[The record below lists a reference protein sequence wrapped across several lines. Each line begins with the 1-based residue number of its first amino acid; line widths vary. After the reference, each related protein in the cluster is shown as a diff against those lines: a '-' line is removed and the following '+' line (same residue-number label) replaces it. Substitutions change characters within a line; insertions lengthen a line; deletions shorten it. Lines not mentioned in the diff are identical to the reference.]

1 MFYLIINEQIR
12 KYIDMIKDKHF
23 GCKKYCPLQIIALDE
38 MELLRKELKKINI
51 NLSNEEYS
59 ALLKSTESKY
69 FHTIHTCI
77 TPEEEKKREE
87 QRKMEEIKQQSKN
100 DKNLKKN
107 MKTEEAKKKHEDEDE
122 VYQKKQ
128 LKKKRNGKTII
139 KNGLSLLISFFV
151 IVLGAYYF
159 GKYFFKLNDSNTL
172 NLVIVITIIVLLSEI
187 CLILL
192 SIHKEDL
199 KIQES
204 GIQYGRNIYYG
215 QESFAYKFNKSYR
228 NRVDNKYDRRFKKK
242 RE

>member
-1 MFYLIINEQIR
+1 
-12 KYIDMIKDKHF
+12 
-23 GCKKYCPLQIIALDE
+23 
-38 MELLRKELKKINI
+38 
-51 NLSNEEYS
+51 
-59 ALLKSTESKY
+59 
-69 FHTIHTCI
+69 
-77 TPEEEKKREE
+77 
-87 QRKMEEIKQQSKN
+87 MEEIKQQSKN
-100 DKNLKKN
+100 DKNLEKN

-199 KIQES
+199 KIQEG